1 MVYIG
6 LQCIKTIIIYFV
18 ACQYQRDNL
27 VTFSTSTRL
36 TRVAQF
42 LCNSCVS
49 FLFLSGA
56 YVTMLNFYF
65 MHSFGLY
72 CLQWRHH
79 AAGSEFPMVI
89 HHESY
94 SNTVTHGVH
103 ADVNPGNVLRRLPAT
118 GGGGGGENLGFED
131 KIGYNSVFRQRMDN
145 NIPRHISSSR
155 AHSDKIPTAIPIF
168 LGSGFLM
175 VVLPISWDIDIC
187 QKSKMA
193 AKLPEVRN
201 FAGFTDTYVVPKT
214 IHGFMT
220 IYETFK
226 CPAVMAD
233 ATSCRK
239 SKMAAN

>member
-118 GGGGGGENLGFED
+118 GGGG
-131 KIGYNSVFRQRMDN
+131 KIWVLKTKLAITPFSGNGWITISPGISRVLEHIATKFQRLYL
-145 NIPRHISSSR
+145 SFWGQ
-155 AHSDKIPTAIPIF
+155 AF
-168 LGSGFLM
+168 
-175 VVLPISWDIDIC
+175 
-187 QKSKMA
+187 
-193 AKLPEVRN
+193 
-201 FAGFTDTYVVPKT
+201 
-214 IHGFMT
+214 
-220 IYETFK
+220 
-226 CPAVMAD
+226 
-233 ATSCRK
+233 
-239 SKMAAN
+239 